1 MGQICYKTCYLVQTI
16 CGKICNSSEKRV
28 IFAVRNTS
36 DMKIDFDFVMV
47 LPTIGYQYLL
57 VLPHIEVSRMRIR
70 DGCTVN
76 VRAGWLIFYVDIYI
90 ET

>member
-1 MGQICYKTCYLVQTI
+1 
-16 CGKICNSSEKRV
+16 
-28 IFAVRNTS
+28 
-36 DMKIDFDFVMV
+36 MKIDFDFVMV